1 MQGRGGQDRGNRGMK
16 AAVIVLVIV
25 LAVITGVFAFLSTC
39 DIPPPSKPVEKVIP
53 NEKLS
58 R

>member
-1 MQGRGGQDRGNRGMK
+1 MQGRGGQDRGNRGLK

-25 LAVITGVFAFLSTC
+25 LSVIAGGFAFLSTW

>member
-1 MQGRGGQDRGNRGMK
+1 MK
-16 AAVIVLVIV
+16 AAVIVLIVVVAV
-25 LAVITGVFAFLSTC
+25 LAGGVAFLSTWN
-39 DIPPPSKPVEKVIP
+39 IPPPSKQVEKVIP

>member
-1 MQGRGGQDRGNRGMK
+1 MK

-25 LAVITGVFAFLSTC
+25 LAVITGVFAFLSTW

>member
-25 LAVITGVFAFLSTC
+25 VAVLAGGLAFLSTW
-39 DIPPPSKPVEKVIP
+39 DIPAPSKPVEKAIP
-53 NEKLS
+53 NDKLS